1 MRSEDIDGILDFSY
15 FAKQQL
21 DIAPEALQGLISQLQ
36 GYVAEQMVPHHLEA
50 QGHDVTVPVTSNQ
63 ER

>member
-50 QGHDVTVPVTSNQ
+50 QGHDVTFPETSNQ